1 MYNALLRLSKGKPHA
16 EKMAVVEDV
25 IDVLQLRRVQ
35 HQVVGCVERRGIRC
49 AGAHLALQHGSQGL
63 GWLPRVLRASS
74 KQPHVWINLVPLA
87 CY

>member
-1 MYNALLRLSKGKPHA
+1 MSDA

-49 AGAHLALQHGSQGL
+49 AGTHLALKHGSQGL
-63 GWLPRVLRASS
+63 GWLPPGSCEHPASS
-74 KQPHVWINLVPLA
+74 PM
-87 CY
+87 CG